1 MGDILFSEVSIKV
14 HVKKAKNDQAEEGR
28 VIYIAKTGKPTC
40 PVTLLELYIKKAV
53 LEKDSKQYVIGHLKK

>member
-1 MGDILFSEVSIKV
+1 MGDTLFSEDSIKV

-28 VIYIAKTGKPTC
+28 FIYIARTGKPTC
-40 PVTLLELYIKKAV
+40 LVQLLELYIKKSV